1 MENKFIR
8 NFCIVAH
15 IDHGKST
22 LSDRFLEITNTIR
35 KDILGKQEQ
44 FLDQN
49 PISRERGITIK
60 LAPVRMFYTPKEILK
75 QVQDDDGK
83 DLKIN
88 STYMLNLI
96 DTPGHVDFSY
106 EVSRT
111 LAACEGV
118 ILLVDAT
125 KGVQAQTV
133 AHLRAAQK
141 QNLVIVP
148 AINKIDMDGAEVEKT
163 LKQLEVLGFDPHTVL
178 KISAKTGLG
187 VEALLQKAIEQIPAP
202 IGSVDKNLRALI
214 FDAVYDEHRG
224 VVAFVRLIDGKVKTN
239 DALEL
244 VQTRTK
250 TNAIDV
256 GYFTPQLV
264 SSGHLSAGEIG
275 YIVTGVKDIRL
286 VRVGDTIELNNFAV
300 DPLPGYTTPK
310 PMVFFGVYP
319 KSTDELVPLR
329 EALGKLALIDASLTF
344 NEEYSSFLGSGFRVG
359 FLGLL
364 HADIFKQRL
373 QREYNLDPL
382 FTLPHVSY
390 EKIGTGQEVSYKEPY
405 MHLTVFVPSEYL
417 GGVMTVCQKRKGEMT
432 HMEYQD
438 TNVIL
443 EYDMPY
449 AMFIRGLSN
458 DLKTVSSGF
467 ASVDYELIEYRD
479 ADLVE
484 VGVQINEVPIDVLS
498 ELTYRED
505 AEFMARNKA
514 DKLKDNLPRQQY
526 KQVIQCF
533 IGARI
538 IARTEISPYR
548 KDMLAKMSG
557 GDVTRKNKL
566 LEAQKKG
573 KKKMFGISKV
583 EVPQEALFEMMKG
596 S

>member
-1 MENKFIR
+1 MDQKYIR
-8 NFCIVAH
+8 NFAIIAH
-15 IDHGKST
+15 VDHGKST

-60 LAPVRMFYTPKEILK
+60 LAPVRMQYSF
-75 QVQDDDGK
+75 GG
-83 DLKIN
+83 N
-88 STYMLNLI
+88 TYMLNLI

-148 AINKIDMDGAEVEKT
+148 AINKIDMDGAQIEKT
-163 LKQLEVLGFDPHTVL
+163 LKQLEVLGFDPATIL
-178 KISAKTGLG
+178 KISAKTGIG
-187 VEALLQKAIEQIPAP
+187 VETLLQTAIEKIPSP
-202 IGSVDKNLRALI
+202 TGSLEKNLRALI
-214 FDAVYDEHRG
+214 FDAVFDEHRG
-224 VVAFVRLIDGKVKTN
+224 VVAFVRLFDGKIKTN
-239 DALEL
+239 DAIEL
-244 VQTRTK
+244 VQTANK

-256 GYFTPQLV
+256 GYFTPSLV
-264 SSGHLSAGEIG
+264 SSGSLAAGEIG

-286 VRVGDTIELNNFAV
+286 VRVGDTIALNNFPVVA
-300 DPLPGYTTPK
+300 LPGYTTPK

-329 EALGKLALIDASLTF
+329 DGLGKLALIDASLTF
-344 NEEYSSFLGSGFRVG
+344 HEEYSSFLGSGFRVG

-373 QREYNLDPL
+373 QREFNLDPL

-390 EKIGTGQEVSYKEPY
+390 EKRENGSEVSYKEPY
-405 MHLTVFVPSEYL
+405 MHLSIFVPSDYI
-417 GGVMTVCQKRKGEMT
+417 GGVMTVCQKRRGDMT

-449 AMFIRGLSN
+449 AMFIRGLSA

-467 ASVDYELIEYRD
+467 ASLDYELTGFRD

-498 ELTYRED
+498 ELTYREE
-505 AEFMARNKA
+505 AEFMARQKA
-514 DKLKDNLPRQQY
+514 EKLKDNLPKQQY

-533 IGARI
+533 IGSRV
-538 IARTEISPYR
+538 IARAEISPYR

-596 S
+596 TD